1 MTNFIGLRA
10 GLEFVFPDLR
20 FFVEGHEVFLKLS
33 SEAID
38 ILLGNIE
45 HEYCVDVTIICG
57 WSAICI
63 PLTEIRS
70 IKEIPSVCQRD
81 SF

>member
-1 MTNFIGLRA
+1 MTDFGRFRA
-10 GLEFVFPDLR
+10 GLDFGFPDLR
-20 FFVEGHEVFLKLS
+20 FFVYSHKVFLKLS
-33 SEAID
+33 SEVVD
-38 ILLGNIE
+38 ILLGDVE
-45 HEYCVDVTIICG
+45 HESCVDVTIICG